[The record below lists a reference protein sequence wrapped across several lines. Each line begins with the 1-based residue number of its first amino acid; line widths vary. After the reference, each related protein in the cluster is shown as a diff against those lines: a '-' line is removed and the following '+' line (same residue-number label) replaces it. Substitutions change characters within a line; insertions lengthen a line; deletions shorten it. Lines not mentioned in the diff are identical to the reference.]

1 MGKSGPASR
10 KKNVTVWI
18 PARLRSTGLAEKTC
32 GKHQS
37 PVTAAKHTSFRKPA
51 HYADGLFFNNRVLE
65 NRAPQRARA
74 QRKGTRFSSSLFP
87 NSKEARASSPA
98 HSFLAAT
105 ADTRAAAQPR
115 RLRRGPSVHPAG
127 PTTSN
132 KPSLAQRSCP
142 PSARSHP
149 ILVGPHRSVVLASL
163 SSFFYYVLLAS
174 RVYLS
179 SRWCSKHDGR
189 TPR

>member
-1 MGKSGPASR
+1 MQ
-10 KKNVTVWI
+10 
-18 PARLRSTGLAEKTC
+18 RL
-32 GKHQS
+32 
-37 PVTAAKHTSFRKPA
+37 V
-51 HYADGLFFNNRVLE
+51 
-65 NRAPQRARA
+65 RAV
-74 QRKGTRFSSSLFP
+74 SLLH
-87 NSKEARASSPA
+87 K
-98 HSFLAAT
+98 LGAAT
-105 ADTRAAAQPR
+105 ADTRAAPPPR
-115 RLRRGPSVHPAG
+115 HLRREPSVRQAG

-179 SRWCSKHDGR
+179 SRWCSKHEGR